1 MRKSCLS
8 GLFYVNTLFH
18 GVQNTEVHLNTL
30 QEPGVW
36 LEMDYWMEFF

>member
-1 MRKSCLS
+1 MFKWFILHEHI
-8 GLFYVNTLFH
+8 FFH

-30 QEPGVW
+30 QEPSVW